1 MDYIPCSFDAFIDN
15 FLACYRP
22 CYSDYLQQLV
32 ANGTCGAN
40 YTTLAA
46 STDRSDLKCIC
57 ENANG
62 VSNNWTSQ
70 VLECTHSSC
79 NGTFNYTRWADMPWL
94 TSYFDRGGG
103 LACRKALYRLGSQR
117 IIIPFRENPGPFH
130 MLNTSPRP
138 FREVVYNK
146 PIRRFI
152 QLRSAPT
159 GPSALPVPAIS
170 EMLDG
175 PLSPLVGNR

>member
-79 NGTFNYTRWADMPWL
+79 NGTFNYTRWADIADME
-94 TSYFDRGGG
+94 
-103 LACRKALYRLGSQR
+103 AKARRVTRHAPPQRHPRQHPPLGWRLDYWR
-117 IIIPFRENPGPFH
+117 
-130 MLNTSPRP
+130 
-138 FREVVYNK
+138 
-146 PIRRFI
+146 
-152 QLRSAPT
+152 
-159 GPSALPVPAIS
+159 
-170 EMLDG
+170 
-175 PLSPLVGNR
+175 

>member
-32 ANGTCGAN
+32 TNGTCGAN

-79 NGTFNYTRWADMPWL
+79 NGTFNYTRWADSMWSYDNMCYYASGISFLRVLFPL
-94 TSYFDRGGG
+94 TIYF
-103 LACRKALYRLGSQR
+103 L
-117 IIIPFRENPGPFH
+117 
-130 MLNTSPRP
+130 RP
-138 FREVVYNK
+138 FTPNISPSWYWWRAVADLEAK
-146 PIRRFI
+146 ARRI
-152 QLRSAPT
+152 TRHAP
-159 GPSALPVPAIS
+159 PRRHPRQHPP
-170 EMLDG
+170 LDW
-175 PLSPLVGNR
+175 

>member
-32 ANGTCGAN
+32 TNGTCGTN

-57 ENANG
+57 ENADG

-79 NGTFNYTRWADMPWL
+79 NGTFNYTRWADSMWSYDNMCYYASGTAGYKKCSSSAASKT
-94 TSYFDRGGG
+94 TSTTG
-103 LACRKALYRLGSQR
+103 LMVGLLALSQ
-117 IIIPFRENPGPFH
+117 
-130 MLNTSPRP
+130 L
-138 FREVVYNK
+138 
-146 PIRRFI
+146 
-152 QLRSAPT
+152 L
-159 GPSALPVPAIS
+159 L
-170 EMLDG
+170 L
-175 PLSPLVGNR
+175 

>member
-32 ANGTCGAN
+32 TNGTCGTN

-46 STDRSDLKCIC
+46 STDRSDLECIC
-57 ENANG
+57 ENAAG

-79 NGTFNYTRWADMPWL
+79 NGTFNYTRWADSMW
-94 TSYFDRGGG
+94 SYDNMCYYASGI
-103 LACRKALYRLGSQR
+103 YS
-117 IIIPFRENPGPFH
+117 
-130 MLNTSPRP
+130 
-138 FREVVYNK
+138 
-146 PIRRFI
+146 
-152 QLRSAPT
+152 
-159 GPSALPVPAIS
+159 
-170 EMLDG
+170 
-175 PLSPLVGNR
+175 

>member
-1 MDYIPCSFDAFIDN
+1 MLLLSGIQDN
-15 FLACYRP
+15 
-22 CYSDYLQQLV
+22 
-32 ANGTCGAN
+32 
-40 YTTLAA
+40 
-46 STDRSDLKCIC
+46 I
-57 ENANG
+57 
-62 VSNNWTSQ
+62 
-70 VLECTHSSC
+70 H
-79 NGTFNYTRWADMPWL
+79 RWAGDWTIGVEPGIFALRTNGINAVPWL

>member
-32 ANGTCGAN
+32 TNGTCGTN

-57 ENANG
+57 ENADG

-79 NGTFNYTRWADMPWL
+79 NGTFNYTRWADSMWSYDNMCYYASGIYFPKVSTLSLSFFAPLATAFYLGTGDKHQL
-94 TSYFDRGGG
+94 TWK
-103 LACRKALYRLGSQR
+103 RKARRGTKNVPPR
-117 IIIPFRENPGPFH
+117 RH
-130 MLNTSPRP
+130 PRP
-138 FREVVYNK
+138 R
-146 PIRRFI
+146 P
-152 QLRSAPT
+152 P
-159 GPSALPVPAIS
+159 
-170 EMLDG
+170 LD
-175 PLSPLVGNR
+175 

>member
-32 ANGTCGAN
+32 TNGTCGTN

-57 ENANG
+57 ENADG

-79 NGTFNYTRWADMPWL
+79 SGTFNYTRWADSMWSYDNMCYYASGTYFPNFL
-94 TSYFDRGGG
+94 LSHSPSFLLYPTAFFLGIGDKVTS
-103 LACRKALYRLGSQR
+103 
-117 IIIPFRENPGPFH
+117 
-130 MLNTSPRP
+130 TS
-138 FREVVYNK
+138 
-146 PIRRFI
+146 
-152 QLRSAPT
+152 
-159 GPSALPVPAIS
+159 
-170 EMLDG
+170 
-175 PLSPLVGNR
+175 

>member
-79 NGTFNYTRWADMPWL
+79 NGTFNYTRWADSMWSYDNMCYYASGTAGYKTCSSSAASKT
-94 TSYFDRGGG
+94 TSTAG
-103 LACRKALYRLGSQR
+103 LAIGLLALSQV
-117 IIIPFRENPGPFH
+117 F
-130 MLNTSPRP
+130 L
-138 FREVVYNK
+138 
-146 PIRRFI
+146 
-152 QLRSAPT
+152 L
-159 GPSALPVPAIS
+159 
-170 EMLDG
+170 
-175 PLSPLVGNR
+175 

>member
-1 MDYIPCSFDAFIDN
+1 MDYIPCSFDAFIDD

-32 ANGTCGAN
+32 TNGTCGTN

-57 ENANG
+57 ENADG

-79 NGTFNYTRWADMPWL
+79 NGTFNYTRYLLLKAFALEPPSSLSLRLHISLSW
-94 TSYFDRGGG
+94 YGG
-103 LACRKALYRLGSQR
+103 LQNMFLLG
-117 IIIPFRENPGPFH
+117 IIQDHIHRWAVNW
-130 MLNTSPRP
+130 
-138 FREVVYNK
+138 
-146 PIRRFI
+146 
-152 QLRSAPT
+152 
-159 GPSALPVPAIS
+159 AIS
-170 EMLDG
+170 AEPNNVALSITWKDETLILRFRKTRLLQM
-175 PLSPLVGNR
+175 PLFPFQTSSSRSG

>member
-32 ANGTCGAN
+32 TNGTCGAN

-79 NGTFNYTRWADMPWL
+79 NGTFNYTRWADSTADYKTCSSSAASKT
-94 TSYFDRGGG
+94 TSTAG
-103 LACRKALYRLGSQR
+103 LVIGLLALSQV
-117 IIIPFRENPGPFH
+117 F
-130 MLNTSPRP
+130 L
-138 FREVVYNK
+138 
-146 PIRRFI
+146 
-152 QLRSAPT
+152 L
-159 GPSALPVPAIS
+159 
-170 EMLDG
+170 
-175 PLSPLVGNR
+175 